1 MFTIY
6 YLRLVLDY
14 LRDNKKIVGLISAL
28 LLFLGGLYAYNEF
41 YRNPENIVNFSNYGE
56 NDTSE
61 VEKTISK
68 KSTLGKDLPYAEEI
82 IKVISEKNASNT
94 EGVSYE
100 FDDIILEE
108 FGEQVSLLY
117 NAGLIPSTILTESEN
132 TQIILAGNA
141 YLQNVKAE
149 DESGMS
155 NYFGA
160 DTIVLSKNYIDS
172 LGELIPDYSENPALI
187 TRGKTFE
194 NASFSNITGT
204 LENSSLKINGVF
216 LDTIPQVTEEDTP
229 SEVLALLYNKYDGGS
244 NLTTVAEVNEVTKG
258 NYILTVNFIINKNMS
273 IEKIKKELA
282 ELKLGEATPL
292 FLDYT
297 NIPQETVDSLSSNTN
312 MLGAIEKQNGSDYEI
327 ASFSVLQASF
337 YFPEDTSI
345 FQTSNY
351 LSLGKTQIELSP
363 INTIAYDNNM
373 LYTDYGF

>member
-14 LRDNKKIVGLISAL
+14 LRENKKIVGLIIAL

-41 YRNPENIVNFSNYGE
+41 YRNPENLVKFSNYGG

-68 KSTLGKDLPYAEEI
+68 NSTLGKELPYAEEI

-117 NAGLIPSTILTESEN
+117 TAGLIPSTILTESEN

-172 LGELIPDYSENPALI
+172 LGELIPDYSENPAL
-187 TRGKTFE
+187 TARGKPFE
-194 NASFSNITGT
+194 KASFSNITGT
-204 LENSSLKINGVF
+204 LENSSLKIHGVF
-216 LDTIPQVTEEDTP
+216 LDTLPQVTQEDTP

-244 NLTTVAEVNEVTKG
+244 NLTTVDEFNDLTKG
-258 NYILTVNFIINKNMS
+258 NYILTVNFIINKNMT

-297 NIPQETVDSLSSNTN
+297 NIPQETVDSLSSDTN
-312 MLGAIEKQNGSDYEI
+312 MLGSIEKQKGSDYEI
-327 ASFSVLQASF
+327 SSFSVLQASF

-363 INTIAYDNNM
+363 NNAIAYDNNM